1 MRLSR
6 TAALTSIGILITLLC
21 LLAIVVS
28 INPLPMTD
36 VSISRSLQAFGST
49 KTLEIMTLVSMPG
62 NAIPAAV
69 LGILA
74 IVLLLL
80 SPFRQAIIPLSFVLP
95 ADLLSFLLKDIVQRP
110 RPSAALVQVHQ
121 VLTDPGFPSSHVVHY
136 TVFFGFLAYLFLK
149 SELLPK
155 RLRRPLGGIA
165 LALVFLVPFSR
176 MYLGAHWPTDVI
188 GGYLLGLSVLVVQ
201 IKVFHRLG
209 FKHG

>member
-6 TAALTSIGILITLLC
+6 TTALTSIGVLITLLC
-21 LLAIVVS
+21 LLAIVIS

-49 KTLEIMTLVSMPG
+49 KTLEVMTLVSLPG

-155 RLRRPLGGIA
+155 RLRRPLGGVA

>member
-6 TAALTSIGILITLLC
+6 TAALTSIGILITLLG
-21 LLAIVVS
+21 LLAAIIY

-49 KTLEIMTLVSMPG
+49 KTLEIMTLVSLPG

-69 LGILA
+69 LGVSA

-110 RPSAALVQVHQ
+110 RPSPALVQVHQ
-121 VLTDPGFPSSHVVHY
+121 ALTDPGFPSSHVVHY

-149 SELLPK
+149 SELLPR
-155 RLRRPLGGIA
+155 RLRQPFGGIA